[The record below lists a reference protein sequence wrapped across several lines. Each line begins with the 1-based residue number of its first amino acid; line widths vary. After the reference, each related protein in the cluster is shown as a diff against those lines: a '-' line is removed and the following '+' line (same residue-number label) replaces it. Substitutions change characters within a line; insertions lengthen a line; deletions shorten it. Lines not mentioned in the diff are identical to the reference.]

1 MGEVVGLRED
11 SVFAHGEPDED
22 LAQQLDALAADTRS
36 GSLRAIAWV
45 AVTNER
51 AINTCWSG
59 HCDQHDMIAGL
70 NILNFRLL
78 SQAGVDNG

>member
-1 MGEVVGLRED
+1 MGEVIGLRED
-11 SVFAHGEPDED
+11 AVFVHGEPDED
-22 LAQQLDALAADTRS
+22 LAKQLDALAADARS

-45 AVTNER
+45 GVTNER
-51 AINTCWSG
+51 CINTCWSG

-78 SQAGVDNG
+78 SAQEVDEG